1 MNHPPQAPGPPP
13 QAPGPP
19 PQAVGPTPQVPGPLI
34 TVLGASGFVGSA
46 VVRALAQRPVRLRA
60 VARRPVAPV
69 PGPAET
75 TVVTADLTD
84 RAALAEAVAGSDA
97 VIHLLLADGGWR
109 AAGTDPGAE
118 RVNVGVMRDL
128 VGLLGPVTGAGTPP
142 LVVYGGAASQVGV
155 PPREPLD
162 GSEPDHPGTDY
173 DRQKL
178 TAERILK
185 QATADGRVR
194 GISLRLPT
202 VFGESAA
209 PGAADRGVVS
219 AMARRALAGEP
230 LTMWHDGTVR
240 RDLVHVGDVAA
251 AFTAALDH
259 PDALVGGHWLIGAG
273 RGDALGD
280 VFRLVARATSEHT
293 GRPPVAVVSVDPPAH
308 APATDFHSVTID
320 SSPFRAATG
329 WHPGTSLPE
338 GVRRTVA
345 ALATGTSAAEHL

>member
-1 MNHPPQAPGPPP
+1 MERVAS
-13 QAPGPP
+13 ADR
-19 PQAVGPTPQVPGPLI
+19 PLI

-46 VVRALAQRPVRLRA
+46 VARALARRPVRLRV
-60 VARRPVAPV
+60 VARRPSAPD

-75 TVVTADLTD
+75 SVVTADLTD

-97 VIHLLLADGGWR
+97 VVHLLLADGGWR
-109 AAGTDPGAE
+109 AAESEPGAE

-128 VGLLGPVTGAGTPP
+128 VAVLPPDTGGGVPP
-142 LVVYGGAASQVGV
+142 LVVYGGAASQVGT

-162 GSEPDHPGTDY
+162 GSEPDRPETAY

-178 TAERILK
+178 TAEHLLLK
-185 QATADGRVR
+185 ATSEGRVR

-202 VFGESAA
+202 VFGAGAA

-219 AMARRALAGEP
+219 AMMRRALAGEP

-240 RDLVHVGDVAA
+240 RDLVHVDDVAA
-251 AFTAALDH
+251 AFTAALDR

-280 VFRLVARATSEHT
+280 VFRLVARTVSDHT
-293 GRPPVAVVSVDPPAH
+293 GRPPVPVVSVTPPSH
-308 APATDFHSVTID
+308 APVTDFRSVTID
-320 SSPFRAATG
+320 SAPFRAATG
-329 WHPGTSLPE
+329 WHPTTSLPD

-345 ALATGTSAAEHL
+345 ALARQSDGGR

>member
-1 MNHPPQAPGPPP
+1 MTR
-13 QAPGPP
+13 
-19 PQAVGPTPQVPGPLI
+19 TPAAPGPLI

-46 VVRALAQRPVRLRA
+46 VIRALARRPIRLRA
-60 VARRPVAPV
+60 VARRPSEPV
-69 PGPAET
+69 PGPAGT

-84 RAALAEAVAGSDA
+84 RAALTEAVAGSDA
-97 VIHLLLADGGWR
+97 VVHLLLADGGWR
-109 AAGTDPGAE
+109 AAESEPGAE

-128 VGLLGPVTGAGTPP
+128 LDVLRPGTDGAAPP
-142 LVVYGGAASQVGV
+142 LLVYGGAASQVGT

-162 GSEPDHPGTDY
+162 GSEPDHPETAY

-178 TAERILK
+178 TAEHLLK
-185 QATADGRVR
+185 KATAEGRVR

-219 AMARRALAGEP
+219 AMARRALAGET

-240 RDLVHVGDVAA
+240 RDLVHVDDVAA

-259 PDALVGGHWLIGAG
+259 PDPLVGGHWLIGAG

-280 VFRLVARATSEHT
+280 VFRLVARTVSDHT
-293 GRPPVAVVSVDPPAH
+293 GRLPVPVVCVSPPSH
-308 APATDFHSVTID
+308 APVTDFRSVTID

-329 WHPGTSLPE
+329 WRPRTSLPE

-345 ALATGTSAAEHL
+345 ALARHQQESR

>member
-1 MNHPPQAPGPPP
+1 MPHA
-13 QAPGPP
+13 
-19 PQAVGPTPQVPGPLI
+19 PTPHRPLI

-46 VVRALAQRPVRLRA
+46 VTRALARRPVRLRA
-60 VARRPVAPV
+60 VARRPSVVA

-75 TVVTADLTD
+75 AVVTADLTD

-97 VIHLLLADGGWR
+97 VVHLLLADGGWR
-109 AAGTDPGAE
+109 AAETDPGAE

-128 VGLLGPVTGAGTPP
+128 VDVLRPSRRDAAPP

-162 GSEPDHPGTDY
+162 GTEPDHPGTAY

-185 QATADGRVR
+185 AATGQGRVR
-194 GISLRLPT
+194 GIALRLPT
-202 VFGESAA
+202 VFGESAGH
-209 PGAADRGVVS
+209 GAGDRGVVS
-219 AMARRALAGEP
+219 AMARRALDGAA

-240 RDLVHVGDVAA
+240 RDLVHVEDVAA

-259 PDALVGGHWLIGAG
+259 PGPLAGGHWLIGAG

-280 VFRLVARATSEHT
+280 VFRLVADAASAHT
-293 GRPPVAVVSVDPPAH
+293 GRPPVAVESVDPPPH
-308 APATDFHSVTID
+308 APPTDFRSVTID
-320 SSPFRAATG
+320 SAPFRAATG
-329 WHPGTSLPE
+329 WRPRIPLAE

-345 ALATGTSAAEHL
+345 GLSRQRGAGR

>member
-1 MNHPPQAPGPPP
+1 MGSAPA
-13 QAPGPP
+13 APR
-19 PQAVGPTPQVPGPLI
+19 PLI

-46 VVRALAQRPVRLRA
+46 VVRALARRPVRLRA
-60 VARRPVAPV
+60 VARGRTAPA
-69 PGPAET
+69 PGPAGT

-84 RAALAEAVAGSDA
+84 RAALAEAVAGSD
-97 VIHLLLADGGWR
+97 VVVHLLLADGGWR
-109 AAGTDPGAE
+109 AAESEPAAE

-128 VGLLGPVTGAGTPP
+128 VEVMRPGPGGPPP
-142 LVVYGGAASQVGV
+142 LVVYAGAASQVGV

-162 GSEPDHPGTDY
+162 GSEPDHPGTAY

-178 TAERILK
+178 TAEQILK
-185 QATADGRVR
+185 EATAQGLVR

-202 VFGESAA
+202 VFGEVAA
-209 PGAADRGVVS
+209 PGATDRGVVS
-219 AMARRALAGEP
+219 AMARRALADQT

-240 RDLVHVGDVAA
+240 RDLVHVDDIAA

-259 PDALVGGHWLIGAG
+259 PDPLVGGHWLIGAG

-280 VFRLVARATSEHT
+280 VFRLVARATADHT
-293 GRPPVAVVSVDPPAH
+293 GRLPVPVVSVEPPAH
-308 APATDFHSVTID
+308 APATDFRSVTID

-329 WHPGTSLPE
+329 WHPRIPLPE

-345 ALATGTSAAEHL
+345 ALARQQDGAR

>member
-1 MNHPPQAPGPPP
+1 VKRAPE
-13 QAPGPP
+13 
-19 PQAVGPTPQVPGPLI
+19 VTGPLV

-46 VVRALAQRPVRLRA
+46 VTRALARRPIRLRA
-60 VARRPVAPV
+60 VARRPSAPP

-97 VIHLLLADGGWR
+97 VVHLLLADGGWR
-109 AAGTDPGAE
+109 AAETEPGAE

-128 VGLLGPVTGAGTPP
+128 LTLMRPGPSDGAPP
-142 LVVYGGAASQVGV
+142 LVVYGGAASQVGT

-162 GSEPDHPGTDY
+162 GGEPDWPETAY

-178 TAERILK
+178 TAEQILK
-185 QATADGRVR
+185 RATGEGRVR
-194 GISLRLPT
+194 GIGLRLPT
-202 VFGESAA
+202 VFGESAT
-209 PGAADRGVVS
+209 PGATDRGVVS
-219 AMARRALAGEP
+219 AMARRALAGQT

-240 RDLVHVGDVAA
+240 RDLVHVDDVAA

-259 PDALVGGHWLIGAG
+259 PGPLVGGHWLIGAG
-273 RGDALGD
+273 RGDELGD
-280 VFRLVARATSEHT
+280 IFRLIARTASEYT
-293 GRPPVAVVSVDPPAH
+293 GRPPVAVVPVKPPSH
-308 APATDFHSVTID
+308 APATDFRSVTID

-329 WHPGTSLPE
+329 WRPQTSLRE

-345 ALATGTSAAEHL
+345 ALARQREEGW